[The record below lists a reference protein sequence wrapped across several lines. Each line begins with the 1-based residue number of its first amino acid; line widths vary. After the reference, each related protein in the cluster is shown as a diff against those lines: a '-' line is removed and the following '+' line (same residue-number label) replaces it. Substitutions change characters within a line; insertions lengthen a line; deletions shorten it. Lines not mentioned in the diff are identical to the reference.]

1 MNKGEKEIKML
12 TVKDVQETLRI
23 GRNKAYDIFAREDFP
38 SITIGKR
45 FVIEEEAFRKWLQ
58 EKRKKA

>member
-12 TVKDVQETLRI
+12 TVEEVKDVLKI
-23 GRNKAYDIFAREDFP
+23 GRNRTYDIFAREDFP
-38 SITIGKR
+38 SITIGKK
-45 FVIEEEAFRKWLQ
+45 FVVEEEAFKKWLQ